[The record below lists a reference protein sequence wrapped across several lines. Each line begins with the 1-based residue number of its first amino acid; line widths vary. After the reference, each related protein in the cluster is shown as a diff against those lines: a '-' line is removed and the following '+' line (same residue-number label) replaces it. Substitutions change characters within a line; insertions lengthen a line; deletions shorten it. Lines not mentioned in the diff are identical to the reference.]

1 MNAHLVHA
9 RPISLRVW
17 MYVDVR
23 VCVRARAHACSTWCC
38 LTMPNLMEVKR
49 SRKNHWPVPHIYLP
63 A

>member
-9 RPISLRVW
+9 GPISLRVW

-23 VCVRARAHACSTWCC
+23 EHACAHACSTWCC

-49 SRKNHWPVPHIYLP
+49 SCKNHWPVPYIYLP